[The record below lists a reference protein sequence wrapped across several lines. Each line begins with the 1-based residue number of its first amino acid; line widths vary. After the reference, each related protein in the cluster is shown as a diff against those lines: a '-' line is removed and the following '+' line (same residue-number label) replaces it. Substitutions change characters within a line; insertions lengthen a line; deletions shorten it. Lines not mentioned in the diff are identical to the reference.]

1 MSDRPL
7 PRINEESRGFWEAC
21 RRHEIVLQR
30 CRGCGA
36 FRYHARALCPSCL
49 SSEAE
54 WVRAS
59 GRGEVYTF
67 TVTYQN
73 QAPAFAGRL
82 PYVLAYVLLEE
93 GVQMLTNLV
102 DIEPDKIAIGMP
114 VEVTFEDL
122 DEEVALAV
130 FRPVSVTSA

>member
-1 MSDRPL
+1 MSEWPL

-21 RRHEIVLQR
+21 RRHELVLQR
-30 CRGCGA
+30 CRACGA

-49 SSEAE
+49 SSETE

-67 TVTYQN
+67 TITFQN
-73 QAPAFAGRL
+73 QASPFAGRL

-102 DIEPDKIAIGMP
+102 GVEPGEVAIGMP
-114 VEVTFEDL
+114 VEVAFEDL
-122 DEEVALAV
+122 NEEIALPV
-130 FRPVSVTSA
+130 FRPR

>member
-1 MSDRPL
+1 MSEWPL

-21 RRHEIVLQR
+21 RRHELVLQR
-30 CRGCGA
+30 CRACGA

-49 SSEAE
+49 SSETE

-67 TVTYQN
+67 TITFRN
-73 QAPAFAGRL
+73 RASPCAGRL

-93 GVQMLTNLV
+93 GVQMLTSLV
-102 DIEPDKIAIGMP
+102 GVEPGKVAIGMP
-114 VEVTFEDL
+114 VEVAFEDL
-122 DEEVALAV
+122 NEEIALPV
-130 FRPVSVTSA
+130 FRPR